1 MDQTIVLEVL
11 AFFGGLLGITS
22 SAPQFYRILMLK
34 CAASVSLATY
44 VMLLLSSIL
53 WVGYGLMEPCYAIVF
68 WNSIGIVLTSMVI
81 LAKYRYRPVPATTD
95 APE

>member
-1 MDQTIVLEVL
+1 MDQTIVLEIL
-11 AFFGGLLGITS
+11 AFLGGLLGITS

-44 VMLLLSSIL
+44 VMLLFSSIL

-81 LAKYRYRPVPATTD
+81 VAKYRYRP
-95 APE
+95 APVVIDEPQ